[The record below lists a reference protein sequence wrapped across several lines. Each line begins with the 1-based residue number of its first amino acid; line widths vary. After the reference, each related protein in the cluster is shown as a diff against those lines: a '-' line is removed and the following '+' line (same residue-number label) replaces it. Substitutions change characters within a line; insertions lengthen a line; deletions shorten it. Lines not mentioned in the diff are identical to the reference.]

1 MVIWPPLPGIE
12 AIYYKWI
19 DLTFLTNPDSG
30 VWTKAQVFPEIL
42 TQGQNEKKMSQPK
55 LGHFQVPLGL
65 VKSRG
70 PKKVGI
76 SQPLWEILAQ
86 KGPKL
91 AQKGPKLAQ
100 MAEQLFRDLTIQK
113 RPFPTCFNVLRMT
126 PSWKFEIFVVEGQ
139 TRQFFKIYV
148 SIP

>member
-1 MVIWPPLPGIE
+1 MKKNVPTKVGPFSS
-12 AIYYKWI
+12 
-19 DLTFLTNPDSG
+19 TF
-30 VWTKAQVFPEIL
+30 
-42 TQGQNEKKMSQPK
+42 GQ
-55 LGHFQVPLGL
+55 

-113 RPFPTCFNVLRMT
+113 RPFPTCFNVLIMT
-126 PSWKFEIFVVEGQ
+126 PS
-139 TRQFFKIYV
+139 
-148 SIP
+148 